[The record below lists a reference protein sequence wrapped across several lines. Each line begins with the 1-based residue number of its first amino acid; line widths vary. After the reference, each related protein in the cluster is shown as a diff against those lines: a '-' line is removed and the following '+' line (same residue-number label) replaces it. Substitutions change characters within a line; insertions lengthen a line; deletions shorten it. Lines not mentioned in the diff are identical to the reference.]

1 MKRQVEL
8 TFNGITALIES
19 DDEGFFNLKDI
30 WKSFKLPDSKRP
42 QNWRDEMRRVLE
54 NDAKLRHYG
63 KGRNSKLLADEDA
76 VYAYAGWVQPEFA
89 F

>member
-19 DDEGFFNLKDI
+19 DDEGFFNLNDI
-30 WKSFKLPDSKRP
+30 WHSFKLPEAKRP
-42 QNWRDEMRRVLE
+42 KNWRDDMRRVLFAG
-54 NDAKLRHYG
+54 AKLRSE
-63 KGRNSKLLADEDA
+63 KGQIPKTLADEDA